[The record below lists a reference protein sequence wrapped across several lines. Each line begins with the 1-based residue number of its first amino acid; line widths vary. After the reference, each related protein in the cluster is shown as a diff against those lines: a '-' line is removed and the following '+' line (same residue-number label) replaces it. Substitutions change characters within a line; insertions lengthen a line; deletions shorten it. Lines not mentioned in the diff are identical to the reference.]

1 MDPVTKSLVEA
12 YQEVQEATYGKP
24 KSEKKDTRLIVT
36 NADKKANTKAYQNYK
51 AGNKAYKAADHL
63 GEGKKADK
71 DYDGDGK
78 IESGTAEYK
87 GSKDKAIKKA
97 IANESVGTA
106 VDKTLDA
113 VGEVGSTV
121 VKGSAKAVG
130 YVTGL
135 PKGVKNAF
143 KKGKKKAEA
152 AESYE
157 PTELMLKLVE
167 SGKFSKEELL
177 KFHDVE
183 EGYQREPDGGE
194 AKERQKRREQKGGDR
209 TEKVR
214 GERTPMPPRGDKRR
228 EEFERWYAA
237 NVR

>member
-1 MDPVTKSLVEA
+1 MDPVTKGLVEA
-12 YQEVQEATYGKP
+12 YQEVQENMTQGYV
-24 KSEKKDTRLIVT
+24 VT
-36 NADKKANTKAYQNYK
+36 KADKKGNTPAWQGYK
-51 AGNKAYKAADHL
+51 AGKKKKDGSPLYKAADHL
-63 GEGKKADK
+63 KNEEVET
-71 DYDGDGK
+71 
-78 IESGTAEYK
+78 ESETV
-87 GSKDKAIKKA
+87 D
-97 IANESVGTA
+97 ESVGTA

-157 PTELMLKLVE
+157 PSEMMLKLVE

-183 EGYQREPDGGE
+183 EGYQRDPEGGE
-194 AKERQKRREQKGGDR
+194 EKERQRRREQKGGDK

>member
-1 MDPVTKSLVEA
+1 MDPITKGLVEA
-12 YQEVQEATYGKP
+12 YQEVQDQQEAMILTK
-24 KSEKKDTRLIVT
+24 
-36 NADKKANTKAYQNYK
+36 ADKKGNTPAWQNRDKKNPKTGKPNYK
-51 AGNKAYKAADHL
+51 KADHL
-63 GEGKKADK
+63 NNEEVEVD
-71 DYDGDGK
+71 
-78 IESGTAEYK
+78 
-87 GSKDKAIKKA
+87 
-97 IANESVGTA
+97 ESVGTA

-157 PTELMLKLVE
+157 PSEMMIKLVE

-194 AKERQKRREQKGGDR
+194 AKERQRRREQKGGDR

-228 EEFERWYAA
+228 
-237 NVR
+237 

>member
-1 MDPVTKSLVEA
+1 MDPITKGLVEA
-12 YQEVQEATYGKP
+12 YQEVQDQQEAMILTK
-24 KSEKKDTRLIVT
+24 
-36 NADKKANTKAYQNYK
+36 ADKKGNTPAWQNRDKKHPKTGKPIYK
-51 AGNKAYKAADHL
+51 KADHL
-63 GEGKKADK
+63 NNEEVEVD
-71 DYDGDGK
+71 
-78 IESGTAEYK
+78 
-87 GSKDKAIKKA
+87 
-97 IANESVGTA
+97 ESVGTA

-157 PTELMLKLVE
+157 PSEMMIKLVE

-183 EGYQREPDGGE
+183 EGYQRDPEGGE
-194 AKERQKRREQKGGDR
+194 AKERQRRREQKGGDR

>member
-12 YQEVQEATYGKP
+12 YHEVQENMTKGYV
-24 KSEKKDTRLIVT
+24 VT
-36 NADKKANTKAYQNYK
+36 KADKKGNTPAWQGYK
-51 AGNKAYKAADHL
+51 AGKKKKDGTPLYRAADHL
-63 GEGKKADK
+63 KNEEVEVD
-71 DYDGDGK
+71 
-78 IESGTAEYK
+78 
-87 GSKDKAIKKA
+87 
-97 IANESVGTA
+97 ESVGTA
-106 VDKTLDA
+106 IDKTLDA
-113 VGEVGSTV
+113 AGEVASTAI
-121 VKGSAKAVG
+121 KAPAKAVG
-130 YVTGL
+130 YVAGI
-135 PKGVKNAF
+135 PKGIKNAF

-157 PTELMLKLVE
+157 PSEMMIKLVE

-183 EGYQREPDGGE
+183 EGYQRNPEKGE
-194 AKERQKRREQKGGDR
+194 KQDR
-209 TEKVR
+209 KYEKVR